1 MRRSSWEWSCE
12 GNLQRGLEPAGRFL
26 CLVVVEKA
34 VPRSLLVHRVG
45 SGFSFVDRGIGGR
58 ELSVVARNV
67 PPMTVTSLPRSAAD
81 CVVEDL
87 AGLSDEEVVD
97 GLLTWAGRVAAGE
110 ARLIAFIGELDARD
124 AWGAWGI
131 LSCAH
136 WLSWRCG
143 MSLRTGREYVRVA
156 RALRLLPLTAAGF
169 AAGRLSY
176 SQVRAITRVAGL
188 DDEGQWVQLARVASG
203 AQLERLARGVT
214 RARMAARDA
223 ADVEDAAYRLR
234 TTVGYEDD
242 GTVRISV
249 RLPAADAAVVLAA
262 IDAACEDLHQ
272 QEHQQ
277 QQQPEQQPGTETAGA
292 AAAGQ
297 PRSGEG
303 CGQAGSAE
311 PGRLPRPVLPS
322 GRVASP
328 SRTEGL
334 LAVARRFIDD
344 RAVRRPQTSRR
355 SRTALQVL
363 IDPLSGWARLPD
375 GELLPPPCSAP
386 LLRDMH
392 GWGLRPLTA
401 LDLTARDLGR
411 AARQPDRGLRG
422 LLEHIDGKRCRFPGC
437 THRRNLHAHHV
448 RWWRHGGRTD
458 LNNLILLC
466 ARHHT
471 LIHERGYLLR
481 LHPDR
486 SLDVSTF
493 NGQPIP
499 HRPPLPWQ
507 DPDELDPDR
516 RIDPTTLAPT
526 VIDGRID
533 LHRAVFVICQQA
545 A

>member
-1 MRRSSWEWSCE
+1 M
-12 GNLQRGLEPAGRFL
+12 
-26 CLVVVEKA
+26 VVVEKA

-262 IDAACEDLHQ
+262 IDAACESLSRGLCVRVPADRCCR
-272 QEHQQ
+272 
-277 QQQPEQQPGTETAGA
+277 GV
-292 AAAGQ
+292 
-297 PRSGEG
+297 PRR
-303 CGQAGSAE
+303 GSA
-311 PGRLPRPVLPS
+311 
-322 GRVASP
+322 
-328 SRTEGL
+328 
-334 LAVARRFIDD
+334 
-344 RAVRRPQTSRR
+344 RR
-355 SRTALQVL
+355 SLG
-363 IDPLSGWARLPD
+363 SARL
-375 GELLPPPCSAP
+375 
-386 LLRDMH
+386 
-392 GWGLRPLTA
+392 
-401 LDLTARDLGR
+401 
-411 AARQPDRGLRG
+411 
-422 LLEHIDGKRCRFPGC
+422 
-437 THRRNLHAHHV
+437 V
-448 RWWRHGGRTD
+448 RVVG
-458 LNNLILLC
+458 
-466 ARHHT
+466 
-471 LIHERGYLLR
+471 
-481 LHPDR
+481 
-486 SLDVSTF
+486 
-493 NGQPIP
+493 
-499 HRPPLPWQ
+499 
-507 DPDELDPDR
+507 
-516 RIDPTTLAPT
+516 
-526 VIDGRID
+526 
-533 LHRAVFVICQQA
+533 
-545 A
+545 